1 MFSEFNNV
9 FGRRSLPDSKAPSN
23 LSLLCDGVCFTFIFH
38 QSLKDQGSDLNPEL
52 DGKEKLKD
60 TGYLVTSTP
69 DYGCYP
75 AVTITVAKSI
85 MRLFEKFTEKKWLH
99 GVIEEELGAKE
110 HEIYLSMIADLE
122 LCGHIIQLPGS
133 VKVEEEGLLV
143 LDFLSEGSKKAI
155 KRVKFQKGRNGQFIW
170 FMICYRKY
178 NSKKRDFV

>member
-1 MFSEFNNV
+1 MFSDGDLYQIRKYPATYLYYVMGFA
-9 FGRRSLPDSKAPSN
+9 SH
-23 LSLLCDGVCFTFIFH
+23 LLFH

-52 DGKEKLKD
+52 DGKEKFKN

-75 AVTITVAKSI
+75 AVTTTVAKSI

-110 HEIYLSMIADLE
+110 HEIYLSMVADLE

-143 LDFLSEGSKKAI
+143 LDFLSEGSRKAI

-170 FMICYRKY
+170 FMICYRRY